1 MSKEIRDLTSRIR
14 PLSDQPGVG
23 SVLQLLNLY
32 INEWKEDLIN
42 AEGDNSL
49 KIKGAIIKV
58 RGIIDDIKRDRQ
70 QMDYRNG
77 AYNGEGT

>member
-1 MSKEIRDLTSRIR
+1 MSREIKELTSRIR

-32 INEWKEDLIN
+32 INEWKEDLVT

-49 KIKGAIIKV
+49 KIKGAIVKV
-58 RGIIDDIKRDRQ
+58 RGIIEDIKRDKQ
-70 QMDYRNG
+70 QMNYKNG